1 MLWYCFLLYCV
12 VSYGILCI
20 QFHCPLLRCWLRC
33 AGCVSQDAYT
43 SFYHLCVETEVK
55 FIFFASAILCTYPI
69 FQLNHSAMVDCN
81 ATSMTLTGFRHSQNS
96 PFVLIARA
104 SDDTPGYVSK
114 LQQVTHVKQIWPP
127 ISKILF
133 LNLVHKNL
141 TDFRISLCSLT
152 QPIWERWF
160 FSPSFGDEE

>member
-1 MLWYCFLLYCV
+1 MHFIVSYDIFCYLIVLHRFILYCIV
-12 VSYGILCI
+12 MVSYVI

-81 ATSMTLTGFRHSQNS
+81 ATSMTLTAIISLLRGFQHFQNS
-96 PFVLIARA
+96 SFEMIVLA
-104 SDDTPGYVSK
+104 SEDTPGYVSK
-114 LQQVTHVKQIWPP
+114 LQQVTHVKQI
-127 ISKILF
+127 
-133 LNLVHKNL
+133 
-141 TDFRISLCSLT
+141 
-152 QPIWERWF
+152 
-160 FSPSFGDEE
+160 